1 MSTICKTAEQSSFS
15 SRSDPAVFDQMLP
28 FRLAQPSRFGHSIAD
43 SAVQCAIQAHAK
55 AIITFTT
62 TSETSIYVSKGRPPV
77 PIFAITPNKA
87 VYNKLALFYGIYP
100 TMSSAI
106 KMKTINALMDA
117 KDIQYEVPLHQNTD
131 TILAQTERDIIERGE
146 QQARECGPE
155 ITSTAGPFLQIGDVV
170 VYCAGSH
177 PAFPGLSNSIKIA
190 EFGSAIKSLKAKER
204 WQEAIKK

>member
-1 MSTICKTAEQSSFS
+1 
-15 SRSDPAVFDQMLP
+15 MLP
-28 FRLAQPSRFGHSIAD
+28 FRSTEASRFGHSIAD
-43 SAVQCAIQAHAK
+43 SAVQCAIQASAK
-55 AIITFTT
+55 AIVTFTT
-62 TSETSIYVSKGRPPV
+62 TSETSVYVSKCRPPV

-100 TMSSAI
+100 IMSSAM
-106 KMKTINALMDA
+106 KMKTIHTLMDA
-117 KDIQYEVPLHQNTD
+117 KDMQYEVPLHQNTD
-131 TILAQTERDIIERGE
+131 TILAQSERDILSQGE
-146 QQARECGPE
+146 QQARECGTE

-190 EFGSAIKSLKAKER
+190 EFGNATKSLKAKER